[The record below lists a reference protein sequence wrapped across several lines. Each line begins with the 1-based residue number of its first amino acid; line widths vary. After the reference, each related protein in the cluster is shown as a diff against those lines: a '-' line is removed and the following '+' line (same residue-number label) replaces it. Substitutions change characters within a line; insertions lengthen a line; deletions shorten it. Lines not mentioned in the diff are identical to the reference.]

1 MCLVKPGRF
10 NNSYKRCVDFSVLNS
25 HRVYA
30 LTVDVGNR
38 TELGSIV
45 KQELVMATSRKDR
58 LELLQQFGN
67 DIARIQHCLL
77 SSAHTVTPLQAVSMW
92 SDYSENHCVIWMGL
106 PVEDKDLLDIL
117 VRHLP
122 STTML
127 HANPPS
133 WQVTLVD
140 AGDESGDAVLHL
152 PDELLM
158 QLGWDEGDT
167 LEVSIQN
174 DQLLVVRK
182 PV

>member
-1 MCLVKPGRF
+1 MAFYRQSKNKTTVISVALILP
-10 NNSYKRCVDFSVLNS
+10 FSTHIEV
-25 HRVYA
+25 V
-30 LTVDVGNR
+30 TVDVYNR
-38 TELGSIV
+38 TELDSIV
-45 KQELVMATSRKDR
+45 WQGIVMVTSRKER
-58 LELLQQFGN
+58 LELLAQFGN

-77 SSAHTVTPLQAVSMW
+77 SSAHTVTSLQAVSMW
-92 SDYSENHCVIWMGL
+92 SNYSENHCAIWMGL

-133 WQVTLVD
+133 WQLTLVD
-140 AGDESGDAVLHL
+140 AGDESGDAVLLL
-152 PDELLM
+152 PDDLLM

-182 PV
+182 M